1 MADLTVP
8 AGVVTVRVGDP
19 TLQKVMQ
26 VAGTRGQLVYEDSA
40 NGGKFNLCDNDAAA
54 SGRMKGILLVDVGAG
69 GQGVAALPGAV
80 VTFAGAVTG
89 ATKGVVYYV
98 SGTAG
103 GIAPV
108 ADVTTGKYVTLA
120 LLALSTTQF
129 LVLGVIGE
137 YVI

>member
-1 MADLTVP
+1 MADLTIP

-19 TLQKVMQ
+19 TLTKVMQ
-26 VAGTRGQLVYEDSA
+26 VAGTHGQLIYEDLS
-40 NGGKFNLCDNDAAA
+40 NGGKFNLCDNDAQA
-54 SGRMKGILLVDVGAG
+54 SAKIKGILLVDVGAG
-69 GQGVAALPGAV
+69 GRGEIALPGAV
-80 VTFAGAVTG
+80 VTFASAVTG

-129 LVLGVIGE
+129 LVLGVIGD